1 MDLLNTPY
9 ISSTP
14 IKLGKNT
21 PEMIK
26 YAFNDISTSEQG
38 IMIITLATWM
48 QIRDKHCQILYN
60 QDNMVNLKKLLG
72 KQRVSKS
79 MKDKIKITERK
90 FLQVQ

>member
-1 MDLLNTPY
+1 MLDVKIVIISFLNHMNLLSTPY
-9 ISSTP
+9 ISSIP

-48 QIRDKHCQILYN
+48 QIQNKHCQILYN
-60 QDNMVNLKKLLG
+60 QDNMVNLKKSY
-72 KQRVSKS
+72 QFAS
-79 MKDKIKITERK
+79 
-90 FLQVQ
+90 

>member
-1 MDLLNTPY
+1 MLDVKIVIISFLNHMNLLSTPY
-9 ISSTP
+9 ISSTL

-48 QIRDKHCQILYN
+48 QIQNKHCQILYN
-60 QDNMVNLKKLLG
+60 QDNTVNMKKLTDV
-72 KQRVSKS
+72 QRSKC
-79 MKDKIKITERK
+79 
-90 FLQVQ
+90 L

>member
-1 MDLLNTPY
+1 MNLLSTPY
-9 ISSTP
+9 ISSIP
-14 IKLGKNT
+14 KKLDKNT

-79 MKDKIKITERK
+79 MKDKIKITGRK